1 MVQKADVA
9 QKAFLSNIT
18 PSLHLVLPALEL
30 LHNAWTDHSKNPKYG
45 AFVGPLGE
53 GIEKIAMTRHLF
65 QTHSISQC
73 VNLIVSMCY
82 SSAHFAFLLVLHPQ
96 MKMAY
101 FKAH

>member
-1 MVQKADVA
+1 MPGLTTQKI
-9 QKAFLSNIT
+9 QSMG
-18 PSLHLVLPALEL
+18 PSLAHLEKVLRRL
-30 LHNAWTDHSKNPKYG
+30 L
-45 AFVGPLGE
+45 
-53 GIEKIAMTRHLF
+53 IAMTRHLF